1 MYVIK
6 LQIKPIS
13 INECFK
19 GRRFKTPKYD
29 TYIRQMMFL
38 LPTIKNVP
46 TRDIKVFIE
55 FGYSSM
61 LSDCDNGIK
70 PFLDCLVKKY
80 GFDDRYITQLNVH
93 KKVVPK
99 SEEYIIFEIS

>member
-1 MYVIK
+1 MHKVN
-6 LQIKPIS
+6 IKPIS

-19 GRRFKTPKYD
+19 GRRFRTTKYD

-38 LPTIKNVP
+38 LPPLINLPAK
-46 TRDIKVFIE
+46 DIKVFIE

-61 LSDCDNGIK
+61 LSDCDNAIK

-80 GFDDRYITQLNVH
+80 GFDDRYIVELNVR
-93 KKVVPK
+93 KKVVNK
-99 SEEYIIFEIS
+99 GNEYIIFEIK